1 VNIYIMM
8 TVRKSY
14 FYDKIFALVEDTAIL
29 LSVARGRR
37 GRRTASRGRRNGA
50 PPATKIA
57 I

>member
-1 VNIYIMM
+1 MM